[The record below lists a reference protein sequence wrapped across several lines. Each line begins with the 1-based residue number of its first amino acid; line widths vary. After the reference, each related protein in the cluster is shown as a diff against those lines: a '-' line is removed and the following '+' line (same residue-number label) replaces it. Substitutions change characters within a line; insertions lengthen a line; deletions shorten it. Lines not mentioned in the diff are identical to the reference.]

1 MTARGSDPAGPYTDP
16 VVPSD
21 ARGRGRGP
29 VSDGRRGLARSS
41 SAIAVFA
48 GAGVL
53 AGFLV
58 DATMAAIFGAGA
70 KTDAFF
76 IAATIPFAVA
86 SLLLASTTQVLVP
99 LVNGWFRSEDRDEAL
114 RRVGN
119 LLGSGLAVGAIV
131 AAIGV
136 VLARV
141 IPLVI
146 APGAAQ
152 DTKRAAATMT
162 ALLFVTVITRI
173 GAEILRATLNARFS
187 FVGPAAMPLV
197 ENGTVLVV
205 MLALHGELGVRSV
218 AIGYVAG
225 GVAQFAFMAVI
236 AAARGVLPW
245 PHVRLRDPE
254 MRTVGRLVVL
264 PLSGTG
270 LTMLSRVAE
279 RFLASFLPA
288 GSITILNYGWVV
300 VNSLGGTVFFRS
312 VVVAL
317 LPRLS
322 EARDDDRATRRI
334 MADGV
339 FLMLLISIPLL
350 VAAVV
355 LAQPL
360 VAVAFQR
367 GNFTAAQAA
376 TLAGVIA
383 IYSLQFP
390 FDAVNRVYVSFWYA
404 RLDTVVPFWNVA
416 IGVGLDIVFAIALV
430 VPWGIYGIAFAY
442 VLSSVGYLI
451 HGAWSVHRRLSM
463 PSRELIV
470 SATKITIAS
479 AASGA
484 AMWFVLHALPESRV
498 LVTRIRDLALPAL
511 AGLAVLIVAL
521 AILRVRIWG
530 VLLGGLGRRGAKGAK
545 GRTEEP
551 WPPSLGPSD

>member
-1 MTARGSDPAGPYTDP
+1 
-16 VVPSD
+16 
-21 ARGRGRGP
+21 
-29 VSDGRRGLARSS
+29 
-41 SAIAVFA
+41 VFA

-70 KTDAFF
+70 RTDAFF

-99 LVNGWFRSEDRDEAL
+99 LVNGWFRSGERDDAM

-119 LLGSGLAVGAIV
+119 LLGSGLAIGAVLAAVGV
-131 AAIGV
+131 L
-136 VLARV
+136 LARV
-141 IPLVI
+141 LPLLI
-146 APGAAQ
+146 APGAAA

-162 ALLFVTVITRI
+162 ALLFLTVITRI

-205 MLALHGELGVRSV
+205 MLALHQDFGVRSV
-218 AIGYVAG
+218 AIGYVVG
-225 GVAQFAFMAVI
+225 GVAQFTFMAVI
-236 AAARGVLPW
+236 AAARGVLPR

-322 EARDDDRATRRI
+322 EARDDEPATRRI
-334 MADGV
+334 MSDGV

-367 GNFTAAQAA
+367 GNFTASQAA

-383 IYSLQFP
+383 IYALQFP

-416 IGVGLDIVFAIALV
+416 IGVVLDIVFAIALV
-430 VPWGIYGIAFAY
+430 YPWGIYGIAFAY

-451 HGAWSVHRRLSM
+451 HGVWSVHRRLSM
-463 PSRELIV
+463 PTRELIV
-470 SATKITIAS
+470 TATKITVAS
-479 AASGA
+479 LASGA
-484 AMWFVLHALPESRV
+484 AMWVVLHALPKASD
-498 LVTRIRDLALPAL
+498 LPTRIRDLFLPAVAGAAVL
-511 AGLAVLIVAL
+511 VLGLAV
-521 AILRVRIWG
+521 LRVRIWG
-530 VLLGGLGRRGAKGAK
+530 VLLGGLGRRGARPARDRADPG
-545 GRTEEP
+545 
-551 WPPSLGPSD
+551 PPPPPGPSD